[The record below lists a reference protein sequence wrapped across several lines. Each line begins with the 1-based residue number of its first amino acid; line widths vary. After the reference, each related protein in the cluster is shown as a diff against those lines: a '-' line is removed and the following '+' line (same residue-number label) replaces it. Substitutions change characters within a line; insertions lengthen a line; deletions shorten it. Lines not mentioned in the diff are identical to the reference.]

1 MVYWSIRR
9 IQKSDMAY
17 PIPAQEFWNILFLE
31 PTPSNPD
38 TPEPPYPFDY
48 PMRRLT
54 MKEILAK
61 FIDEGRREHE
71 KMEIFI
77 KEFRTTNELLLKT
90 RSNLLS
96 ELKIEVNE
104 LSKVI
109 SNVLIPKNEVKGVTT
124 RGRKMTSEATPSKEI
139 NEIGINMNEPP
150 KFEQDVQDKPHDDG
164 VKNESSSIRERT
176 TQPLVKPQQSSMPF
190 PNRVKKEDILHI
202 LPLDFHHFKKECVIQ
217 EFYDAFERKPKEAL
231 LCMSAAVHKVLYS
244 NSNDKWDESAKVNIR
259 LHNYPES
266 MIALK
271 NLKAAYIERLVSV
284 RGTVVKVSTVKP
296 LVVQM
301 SFTCTKCG
309 AEIHRDFPDGKFSPP
324 SVCVI
329 HGCKSRSFNPIRSSA
344 RPIDFQKIR
353 IQELLKSEHHE
364 EGRVPRT
371 VECELVED
379 LVDLCIPGDVVTV
392 TGIIRVINNYMDIGG
407 GKGKGKNQGLYY
419 LYLEGISVKNSKS
432 QSVSETLQDTEPAAK
447 ATDLLDLYTFS
458 QRDLEFVSKFAL
470 ENGPD
475 VFRQVLQSVCPSIYG
490 HELVKAGI
498 TLALFG
504 GVRKHSMDQ
513 NKVPVRGD
521 IHVIIVGDPGLGKSQ
536 LLQAAASVSP
546 RGIYVCGNAT
556 TNAGL
561 TVAVVKD
568 SMTGDY
574 AFEAGAMVLADR
586 GLCCIDEFDKMSA
599 EHQSLLE
606 AMEQQCVSVAKA
618 GLVASLSAQT
628 TVLAAANPVG
638 GHYNR
643 AKTVNEN
650 LKINAPLL
658 SRFDLVFILLDK
670 PDELLDKRVSEHIMS
685 LHAGNGDASQAL
697 KKVKESRSV
706 SFIDLNGKSGSLVT
720 RLRLDPRNDRD
731 FVPLPGPLLR
741 KYIAYAKTYI
751 FPRMTRPAAKILQ
764 EFYLKLRDRNMSADG
779 TPITARQLESLVR
792 LAQAR
797 ARVEL
802 REEIT
807 VQDAMDVVE
816 IMKESLFDK
825 YVDEHGLVDF
835 GRSGGMSHQK
845 EAKRFLSSLNKQS
858 ELTQKDCFSI
868 SEMYSL
874 ADRIGLRVPDID
886 TFVENLN
893 VAGYLLKKGP
903 KTYQVV
909 SSSYSRS
916 QPSRLSR

>member
-1 MVYWSIRR
+1 MMSFGK
-9 IQKSDMAY
+9 QKSTSEGQMT
-17 PIPAQEFWNILFLE
+17 Q
-31 PTPSNPD
+31 
-38 TPEPPYPFDY
+38 
-48 PMRRLT
+48 
-54 MKEILAK
+54 ILAK
-61 FIDEGRREHE
+61 YFPQIDYSHGDGKN
-71 KMEIFI
+71 KM
-77 KEFRTTNELLLKT
+77 LLT
-90 RSNLLS
+90 
-96 ELKIEVNE
+96 
-104 LSKVI
+104 SKLHDNFF
-109 SNVLIPKNEVKGVTT
+109 S
-124 RGRKMTSEATPSKEI
+124 
-139 NEIGINMNEPP
+139 
-150 KFEQDVQDKPHDDG
+150 KPHASDII
-164 VKNESSSIRERT
+164 S
-176 TQPLVKPQQSSMPF
+176 Q
-190 PNRVKKEDILHI
+190 VKKEDTLFI
-202 LPLDFHHFKKECVIQ
+202 LPLDFQHFRKVCTLEEV
-217 EFYDAFERKPKEAL
+217 YDVLERKPKEAL
-231 LCMSAAVHKVLYS
+231 ICMSAAVHKVLYDL
-244 NSNDKWDESAKVNIR
+244 NVEEWDESTKVNIR
-259 LHNYPES
+259 LHNHPES

-284 RGTVVKVSTVKP
+284 RGTVIKVSTVKP

-301 SFTCTKCG
+301 SFVCTKCG
-309 AEIHRDFPDGKFSPP
+309 TTIARDFPDGKFSPP

-371 VECELVED
+371 LECELTED
-379 LVDLCIPGDVVTV
+379 LVDLCIPGDIVTV

-407 GKGKGKNQGLYY
+407 GKSKGKNQGLYY

-432 QSVSETLQDTEPAAK
+432 QSEPENSQDTENVTK
-447 ATDLLDLYTFS
+447 ATDLLDLYSFS
-458 QRDLEFVSKFAL
+458 QRDLEFICKFTS
-470 ENGPD
+470 EHGSD
-475 VFRQVLQSVCPSIYG
+475 VFRQMLQSICPSIYG

-513 NKVPVRGD
+513 NKVPIRGD

-650 LKINAPLL
+650 LKINAALL

-670 PDELLDKRVSEHIMS
+670 PDEQLDKQVSEHIMS
-685 LHAGNGDASQAL
+685 LHAGIGDSSQTVKKLTASQSVRSTDFY
-697 KKVKESRSV
+697 VKST
-706 SFIDLNGKSGSLVT
+706 SLVS
-720 RLRLDPRNDRD
+720 RLRLDPKKDRD
-731 FVPLPGPLLR
+731 FVPLPVPLLR
-741 KYIAYAKTYI
+741 KYIAYARTYV
-751 FPRMTRPAAKILQ
+751 FPRMSREAAKILQ
-764 EFYLKLRDRNMSADG
+764 EFYLKLRDRNTSADG
-779 TPITARQLESLVR
+779 TPVTARQLESLVR

-797 ARVEL
+797 ARVDL

-807 VQDAMDVVE
+807 VEDAMDVVE
-816 IMKESLFDK
+816 IMKESLYDK
-825 YVDEHGLVDF
+825 YVDEHGFVDF
-835 GRSGGMSHQK
+835 GRSGGMSNQK
-845 EAKRFLSSLNKQS
+845 EAKRFLSALNKQS
-858 ELTQKDCFSI
+858 ELEQKDCFSI
-868 SEMYSL
+868 SEIYIL
-874 ADRIGLRVPDID
+874 ADRIGLMVSDVGE
-886 TFVENLN
+886 FVENLN
-893 VAGYLLKKGP
+893 NVGYLLKKGP
-903 KTYQVV
+903 KTYQVL
-909 SSSYSRS
+909 SSSYSSSRS
-916 QPSRLSR
+916 TR

>member
-1 MVYWSIRR
+1 MMTAGK
-9 IQKSDMAY
+9 QK
-17 PIPAQEFWNILFLE
+17 PVTEGQITQ
-31 PTPSNPD
+31 
-38 TPEPPYPFDY
+38 
-48 PMRRLT
+48 
-54 MKEILAK
+54 ILAK
-61 FIDEGRREHE
+61 YFPQIDYSHKDGKKKLNLTSKLYEKFFSTPDGSDFI
-71 KMEIFI
+71 
-77 KEFRTTNELLLKT
+77 
-90 RSNLLS
+90 S
-96 ELKIEVNE
+96 
-104 LSKVI
+104 
-109 SNVLIPKNEVKGVTT
+109 
-124 RGRKMTSEATPSKEI
+124 
-139 NEIGINMNEPP
+139 
-150 KFEQDVQDKPHDDG
+150 Q
-164 VKNESSSIRERT
+164 
-176 TQPLVKPQQSSMPF
+176 
-190 PNRVKKEDILHI
+190 VKKEDILFV
-202 LPLDFHHFKKECVIQ
+202 LPLDFQHFRKVCVIE
-217 EFYDAFERKPKEAL
+217 EFYEDLERNPKEAL
-231 LCMSAAVHKVLYS
+231 FCMSAAVHKVLHS
-244 NSNDKWDESAKVNIR
+244 KSNDEELDDGAKVNIR
-259 LHNYPES
+259 LHNHPES

-301 SFTCTKCG
+301 SFACTKCG
-309 AEIHRDFPDGKFSPP
+309 TSIARDFPDGKFSPP
-324 SVCVI
+324 SVCVM

-371 VECELVED
+371 LECELIED

-407 GKGKGKNQGLYY
+407 GKSKGRNQGLYY

-432 QSVSETLQDTEPAAK
+432 QSESENLQDTENVTKP
-447 ATDLLDLYTFS
+447 TDLLDLYSFS
-458 QRDLEFVSKFAL
+458 QRDLEFICKFSS
-470 ENGPD
+470 EYGSG
-475 VFRQVLQSVCPSIYG
+475 VFRQILQSICPSIYG
-490 HELVKAGI
+490 HELIKAGI

-650 LKINAPLL
+650 LKINSALL

-670 PDELLDKRVSEHIMS
+670 PDELHDKRVSEHIMS
-685 LHAGNGDASQAL
+685 LHVGSGDNSQTVKKLIASQ
-697 KKVKESRSV
+697 SGNST
-706 SFIDLNGKSGSLVT
+706 DLNVKNDSLIS
-720 RLRLDPRNDRD
+720 RLKLDPRKNSD
-731 FVPLPGPLLR
+731 FVPLPSPLLR
-741 KYIAYAKTYI
+741 KYIAYARTYV
-751 FPRMTRPAAKILQ
+751 FPRMSRAAAKILQ
-764 EFYLKLRDRNMSADG
+764 EFYLRLRDRSTSADG
-779 TPITARQLESLVR
+779 TPVTARQLESLVR

-797 ARVEL
+797 ARVDL

-807 VQDAMDVVE
+807 VDDAKEVVE
-816 IMKESLFDK
+816 IMKESLYDK
-825 YVDEHGLVDF
+825 YVDEHGFVDF
-835 GRSGGMSHQK
+835 GRSGGMSNQK
-845 EAKRFLSSLNKQS
+845 EAKRFLSALNKQS
-858 ELTQKDCFSI
+858 ELEQKDCFSI
-868 SEMYSL
+868 SEIFGL
-874 ADRIGLRVPDID
+874 ADRIGLRVPDVD

-893 VAGYLLKKGP
+893 HVGYLIKKGP
-903 KTYQVV
+903 KTYQMP
-909 SSSYSRS
+909 SSSYSSSRS
-916 QPSRLSR
+916 TH

>member
-1 MVYWSIRR
+1 MMVAGK
-9 IQKSDMAY
+9 QKSTTASQ
-17 PIPAQEFWNILFLE
+17 ITQFL
-31 PTPSNPD
+31 PKYFPQIDYSHGDGKSKLGLTSKLCDHFFLTPDGSD
-38 TPEPPYPFDY
+38 
-48 PMRRLT
+48 
-54 MKEILAK
+54 
-61 FIDEGRREHE
+61 FI
-71 KMEIFI
+71 
-77 KEFRTTNELLLKT
+77 
-90 RSNLLS
+90 S
-96 ELKIEVNE
+96 
-104 LSKVI
+104 
-109 SNVLIPKNEVKGVTT
+109 
-124 RGRKMTSEATPSKEI
+124 
-139 NEIGINMNEPP
+139 
-150 KFEQDVQDKPHDDG
+150 Q
-164 VKNESSSIRERT
+164 
-176 TQPLVKPQQSSMPF
+176 
-190 PNRVKKEDILHI
+190 VKKEDILFI
-202 LPLDFHHFKKECVIQ
+202 LPLDFQHFRKVCMVE
-217 EFYDAFERKPKEAL
+217 EFYDTLESKPKEAL
-231 LCMSAAVHKVLYS
+231 LCMSAAVHTALYEL
-244 NSNDKWDESAKVNIR
+244 NDKELDESAKVNIR
-259 LHNYPES
+259 LHNHPES

-301 SFTCTKCG
+301 SFACTKCG
-309 AEIHRDFPDGKFSPP
+309 TTIARDFPDGKFSPP

-371 VECELVED
+371 LECELIED

-392 TGIIRVINNYMDIGG
+392 TGIIRVINTYMDIGG
-407 GKGKGKNQGLYY
+407 GKSKGRNQGLYY

-432 QSVSETLQDTEPAAK
+432 QSEPENLQDTDIVTK
-447 ATDLLDLYTFS
+447 ATDLLDLYSFS
-458 QRDLEFVSKFAL
+458 QRDLEFICKFSS
-470 ENGPD
+470 EHGPD
-475 VFRQVLQSVCPSIYG
+475 LFRQILQSICPSIYG

-521 IHVIIVGDPGLGKSQ
+521 IHIIIVGDPGLGKSQ

-574 AFEAGAMVLADR
+574 AFEAGAMVLADK

-650 LKINAPLL
+650 LKINAALL

-685 LHAGNGDASQAL
+685 LHVGSGDNSQTAKKLTASQ
-697 KKVKESRSV
+697 SV
-706 SFIDLNGKSGSLVT
+706 ISTDLNVKSGSLVS
-720 RLRLDPRNDRD
+720 RLRLDPKKDSD
-731 FVPLPGPLLR
+731 FVPLPGVLLR
-741 KYIAYAKTYI
+741 KYIAYAKTYV
-751 FPRMTRPAAKILQ
+751 FPRMSREAAKILQ
-764 EFYLKLRDRNMSADG
+764 EFYLKLRDRSTSADG
-779 TPITARQLESLVR
+779 TPVTARQLESLVR

-797 ARVEL
+797 ARVDL

-807 VQDAMDVVE
+807 IKDAMEVVE
-816 IMKESLFDK
+816 IMKESLYDK
-825 YVDEHGLVDF
+825 YVDEHGFVDF

-845 EAKRFLSSLNKQS
+845 EAKRFLSALNKQS
-858 ELTQKDCFSI
+858 ELEQKDCFSI
-868 SEMYSL
+868 SEIYSL
-874 ADRIGLRVPDID
+874 ADRIRLRVPDVD
-886 TFVENLN
+886 TLVENLN
-893 VAGYLLKKGP
+893 AVGYLIKKGP
-903 KTYQVV
+903 KLYQVP
-909 SSSYSRS
+909 SSSFSSSRS
-916 QPSRLSR
+916 TH